1 MLIRLRK
8 NETFDWKEDCKGIT
22 YVELLVA
29 ISLLSGVLFIAYSFL
44 SFSYKSIIYTQAKYD
59 ATQDARVSL
68 IRLGDNIRK
77 AQHVLLDGESKKAV
91 TVRAS
96 GLQLDIY
103 VDVDHDG
110 TCEFV
115 QYKLSGDKLVMG
127 QAELGSYPNTWYT
140 IIDNVMNHRMATPEP
155 IFSVDES
162 KVSIKLYIKD
172 EYENLDKPI
181 CVETSFT
188 VRSKGAM

>member
-1 MLIRLRK
+1 MNRLRE
-8 NETFDWKEDCKGIT
+8 NETIGWKEDSKGIT
-22 YVELLVA
+22 YVELVVA
-29 ISLLSGVLFIAYSFL
+29 ISLLSGVLLIAYSFL
-44 SFSYKSIIYTQAKYD
+44 SFSYKSLIFTQAKYD

-77 AQHVLLDGESKKAV
+77 AQHIILDGESKNGV

-103 VDVDHDG
+103 VDVDNDG
-110 TCEFV
+110 TCELV
-115 QYKLSGDKLVMG
+115 QYKLSGNKLVMG
-127 QAELGSYPNTWYT
+127 QAELGSYPTTWYT
-140 IIDNVMNHRMATPEP
+140 VIDSVINHRLDTPEP
-155 IFSVDES
+155 IFTIAES
-162 KVSIKLYIKD
+162 KVNIKLYIKD
-172 EYENLDKPI
+172 EYEHLDKPI